1 MKQMMRMIIIII
13 DKHFHNH
20 ISSHGG
26 LAVETINRQSGADGE
41 RERLLLLMVEAIYRI
56 TLHKK
61 KKVKE

>member
-41 RERLLLLMVEAIYRI
+41 RETTAADGGGNLQNYTAQE
-56 TLHKK
+56 
-61 KKVKE
+61 EES